1 MNKIIGLSFCITLS
15 SIVASLLS
23 SSGIEAVNKVLIIA
37 GIINV
42 VFHMVTEGKK
52 LKKVL
57 SYIPKL
63 LLYIL
68 CLIAFVFSNLEDY

>member
-42 VFHMVTEGKK
+42 VFHMVTESKK